1 MITGMHNLT
10 QNTIVF
16 CFNLRAVYY
25 YLGVSDGMFETG
37 NGQNPPS
44 PYAIEQ

>member
-1 MITGMHNLT
+1 MHNLT

-37 NGQNPPS
+37 NGQNAPS